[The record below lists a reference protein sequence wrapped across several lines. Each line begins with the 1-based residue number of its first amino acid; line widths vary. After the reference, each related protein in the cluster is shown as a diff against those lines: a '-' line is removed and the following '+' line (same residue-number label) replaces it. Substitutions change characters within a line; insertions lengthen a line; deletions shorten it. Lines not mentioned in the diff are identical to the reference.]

1 MNSGLSECA
10 GDGSFPSTLGTLGFT
25 VLLSSWVL
33 WGNLWLL
40 CCQSLPEPSC
50 LPSCSEWFS
59 CFSPGQNVPLPYPTR
74 DTPGLVCVFRCFP
87 QVRKT
92 RSSFKGHLLQSI
104 LSLYKTLTKCIL
116 GDFSSCF
123 PHLWPVFHSFFCL
136 YILHFPFLLSN
147 SGYFL
152 QVVLQLIN
160 YLLGHLPFINFT
172 FQP

>member
-1 MNSGLSECA
+1 MCRRWLFSLHTWNTWFHCLA
-10 GDGSFPSTLGTLGFT
+10 VFMGTLGES
-25 VLLSSWVL
+25 VVAPLSVP
-33 WGNLWLL
+33 
-40 CCQSLPEPSC
+40 LPEPSC

-59 CFSPGQNVPLPYPTR
+59 CFSPGQNFPLPYPTR
-74 DTPGLVCVFRCFP
+74 DTPGLACVFRCFP

-116 GDFSSCF
+116 GDFLFCF

-136 YILHFPFLLSN
+136 YIFHFPFLLSN